1 MEVCGQRQA
10 CDGGSGC
17 HGVTKVKHPPAGP
30 GYSSTLDSKTNKK
43 QLPCLETCSCEPCF
57 SRQMLPMTPYLS
69 NLEVTYLWQSFHR
82 VQYQSRPHQQHFCNT
97 SRLWSGR
104 NSYCWTVTSSQIV
117 TVQTET
123 ERRGPLGRELLV
135 WFGAGAVLVHFG
147 RLLLNSKSIDF
158 VANVKLPVKIFCL
171 FLEGNRLE
179 CFSSTFKWH
188 V

>member
-1 MEVCGQRQA
+1 MGVQGVTVSLRLSILQLDLGIAPLSIQRQ
-10 CDGGSGC
+10 
-17 HGVTKVKHPPAGP
+17 TKN
-30 GYSSTLDSKTNKK
+30 SSHALK
-43 QLPCLETCSCEPCF
+43 LARVPCF